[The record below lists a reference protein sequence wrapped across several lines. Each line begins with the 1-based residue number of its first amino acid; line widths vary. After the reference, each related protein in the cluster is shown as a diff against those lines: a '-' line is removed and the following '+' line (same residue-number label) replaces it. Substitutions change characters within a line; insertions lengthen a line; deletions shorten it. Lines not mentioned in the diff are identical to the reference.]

1 METTNQPTKTEVQVP
16 GYLKASKII
25 TYVFYFYIVIGII
38 SLTVRI
44 FLLLLNASTAAGF
57 YQFVMRTSNQYLQ
70 PFRGLF
76 PTAQTQNGGYL
87 DVSAL
92 FAIVIY
98 LFLLWGVKSLVNYI
112 QNKIDI
118 TTARQEQELAEIK
131 RQKEL
136 DRRSAQE
143 VVVERSVR
151 SSNNV
156 RKV

>member
-1 METTNQPTKTEVQVP
+1 MASTDQSVRTEVEVP

-38 SLTVRI
+38 ALILRMI
-44 FLLLLNASTAAGF
+44 LLLFNASTVAGF
-57 YQFVMRTSNQYLQ
+57 YQFVIRTSDQYLQ

-76 PTAQTQNGGYL
+76 PTTQTQNGGYF

-118 TTARQEQELAEIK
+118 TTAQQEKELADIK

-136 DRRSAQE
+136 DRRAAQQS
-143 VVVERSVR
+143 VDERPVQR
-151 SSNNV
+151 SS
-156 RKV
+156 R